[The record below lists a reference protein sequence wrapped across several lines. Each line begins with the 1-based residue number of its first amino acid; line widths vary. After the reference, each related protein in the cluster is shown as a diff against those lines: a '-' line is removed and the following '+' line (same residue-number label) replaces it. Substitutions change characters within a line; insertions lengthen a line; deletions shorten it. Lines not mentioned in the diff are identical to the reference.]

1 MRFDREIDQ
10 PPQCCSAILSKVCRA
25 YSPAI
30 RFSERISNSSLVNM
44 VIISVLMRAEDYC
57 QPLPTVHTT
66 PYVCEHHCLNVIT
79 LEPSLH
85 FRLGLKLI
93 SLLEKSLTNAE
104 HKNVDAST
112 YIVPSNVYI
121 PPIIETDAIA
131 AKSFIG
137 LM

>member
-30 RFSERISNSSLVNM
+30 RFSKRISNSSLVNM

-93 SLLEKSLTNAE
+93 SLLENLSPTQDIRTWMLLLILFPPM
-104 HKNVDAST
+104 
-112 YIVPSNVYI
+112 YI
-121 PPIIETDAIA
+121 
-131 AKSFIG
+131 FHQQ
-137 LM
+137 